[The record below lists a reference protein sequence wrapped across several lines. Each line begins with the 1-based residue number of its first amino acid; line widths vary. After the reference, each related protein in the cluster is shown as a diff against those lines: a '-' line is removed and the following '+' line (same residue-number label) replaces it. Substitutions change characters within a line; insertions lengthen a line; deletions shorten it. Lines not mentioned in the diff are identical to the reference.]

1 MSVEPRAAPVADG
14 TDATWR
20 DASSIEQRIAALR
33 GWKRLLVAAIAGAL
47 SAFAFAPIHAAPI
60 LWLTCPLLLLL
71 IRRAPFADDAD
82 DTHPLLAGFAAAWA
96 FGFGFHLVGLHW
108 IGHAFLVQADVFA
121 WALPFAVTLMPAGLA
136 LFFGA
141 AGLAIAAT
149 PATRLAPWASFVIAL
164 SVAEW
169 LRSTV
174 LTGFPWNVLG
184 YAITWPLAPMQVLSL
199 TGLFGAT
206 VLALTMAVL
215 PAVMASRLRGRGVLG
230 IAGSAATVLIP
241 VAALFAYGTLRLADG
256 PTPPVADVRL
266 RIVQPSIDQTRKWR
280 PDEQRAIFNEHLTLT
295 RAGPADAPVGRANLT
310 SAGITH
316 VIWAEAS
323 MPFRPLEAPSA
334 LAELGDLLP
343 PNVAL
348 VAGLLRT
355 GDIPLD
361 AASGAASAR
370 VVHNAV
376 AAFDTNARVQ
386 ALYDKI
392 HLVPFGEYLPLPGV
406 LSAMG
411 LQTLVRARGGFTP
424 GPRPRRAF
432 AVPGL
437 PALEMLICYEA
448 IFPHEVGRISP
459 RPAAL
464 FNLTNDGWF
473 GTWSGPYQHFHQTRA
488 RAVEQG
494 LPLVRASN
502 NGISAVLDPYGRV
515 TARLE
520 LNEIGAI
527 DAALPQPIAAPVAAM
542 NAIVI
547 FFGLLLAVL
556 VAGLATTGRR
566 TGL

>member
-1 MSVEPRAAPVADG
+1 
-14 TDATWR
+14 
-20 DASSIEQRIAALR
+20 
-33 GWKRLLVAAIAGAL
+33 
-47 SAFAFAPIHAAPI
+47 AAPI
-60 LWLTCPLLLLL
+60 LWLTCPILLVL

-82 DTHPLLAGFAAAWA
+82 GSRPLLAGFTAAWA

-141 AGLAIAAT
+141 AGVAIAAT
-149 PATRLAPWASFVIAL
+149 PATRLAPWATFVIAL

-184 YAITWPLAPMQVLSL
+184 YAVTWPLAPIQVLSL

-206 VLALTMAVL
+206 VLALTMALL
-215 PAVMASRLRGRGVLG
+215 PAVVASNLRGRGALMV
-230 IAGSAATVLIP
+230 AGSAAAAVVP
-241 VAALFAYGTLRLADG
+241 VAALFAHGMLRLADG
-256 PTPPVADVRL
+256 PAPPVADVRL

-295 RAGPADAPVGRANLT
+295 RTGPADVEAGRADLT

-334 LAELGDLLP
+334 LEALGDLLP
-343 PNVAL
+343 PGVIL

-355 GDIPLD
+355 GDVPLD
-361 AASGAASAR
+361 ATSGTTSNR

-376 AAFDTNARVQ
+376 AAFDADARVR

-406 LSAMG
+406 LSAIG

-424 GPRPRRAF
+424 GPRPRQTF

-459 RPAAL
+459 RPDAL

-502 NGISAVLDPYGRV
+502 NGISAVVDPYGRV
-515 TARLE
+515 TARLG

-527 DAALPQPIAAPVAAM
+527 DVALPQPIAAPVAATH
-542 NAIVI
+542 ATVI
-547 FFGLLLAVL
+547 FFGLLIVVL
-556 VAGLATTGRR
+556 VAGLATVRR
-566 TGL
+566 HIGL